1 LFEEQRQYRRFP
13 FRAPARVRVGNEP
26 AVEITTVDLSAGGI
40 SLRFTRVLA
49 RETQVTIEV
58 APPTGVKLQL
68 NGLVRHCTAVVTE
81 TEGPS
86 HRGIYI
92 VGVEF
97 GELASG
103 ERDALQ
109 QACAALAERA
119 PR

>member
-1 LFEEQRQYRRFP
+1 
-13 FRAPARVRVGNEP
+13 VRVGNEP
-26 AVEITTVDLSAGGI
+26 AVEITTLDLSVGGI
-40 SLRFTRVLA
+40 SLRYTRVLA
-49 RETQVTIEV
+49 RDTAVTIEV
-58 APPTGVKLQL
+58 APTTGRPLQL
-68 NGLVRHCTAVVTE
+68 NGLVRHCTAVVSE

-97 GELASG
+97 SELDPG
-103 ERDALQ
+103 QREALQ